1 MSNHKTCPKCQ
12 TSVPD
17 HWHVCVECGLKV
29 ADFEKGY
36 QPEACPKQQQGYPPT
51 RCLRCDGQMVSV
63 GELKFHEGSRAWPF
77 ILGEIGELMVNRQ
90 CFEGFV
96 CQQCGKTE
104 LFIPKK

>member
-1 MSNHKTCPKCQ
+1 MTEHIKCPKCN
-12 TSVPD
+12 TLVPNNWD
-17 HWHVCVECGLKV
+17 VCMECGFKV
-29 ADFEKGY
+29 EAFHQDY
-36 QPEACPKQQQGYPPT
+36 QPQTHVKKQPAYPPAQ
-51 RCLRCDGQMVSV
+51 CLRCDGQMVSV
-63 GELKFHEGSRAWPF
+63 GELKFHESSRAWPF